1 MQNEFKDVTGETHID
16 RDILSKNLHKLKY
29 FIYFFMQKLRFI
41 AESFSKE
48 NFFFSSSIKLKY
60 EVTKTSAI
68 HIT

>member
-1 MQNEFKDVTGETHID
+1 
-16 RDILSKNLHKLKY
+16 
-29 FIYFFMQKLRFI
+29 MQKLRFI